1 MLPPSAARSARHR
14 RRTGRF
20 RRIST
25 GFSRV
30 EVGLVLAEGV
40 ANQKDTAAGARGK
53 GGLGNRRKAAIEPP
67 QLGARGRAV
76 SLRKGGEGLVELR
89 VQAKLGPGAA
99 EADDRAAD
107 RQSRQ
112 EPSG

>member
-20 RRIST
+20 RRTST
-25 GFSRV
+25 RFSRV

-53 GGLGNRRKAAIEPP
+53 GSLGAGIGNRRKAAIESP
-67 QLGARGRAV
+67 QLGACSRAV
-76 SLRKGGEGLVELR
+76 SLRKGGECQVELG
-89 VQAKLGPGAA
+89 VQAKSGAGAA
-99 EADDRAAD
+99 QVDDRD
-107 RQSRQ
+107 
-112 EPSG
+112 